1 MSIVNTNAPVCEDC
15 EDCDYQ
21 FYQIK
26 PINED
31 IKSVYVGKTKR
42 NIDKRFQEHINSVNK
57 GSNRKIYKFIR
68 ENGGSSNFKILLIES
83 KEKLKPIEAN
93 KIEEYHRQNLN
104 ADLNSIKCYMSP
116 DERNKWKQLKITC
129 DCKGQYRQD
138 NKVHHLATKKH
149 IKYLEKK

>member
-1 MSIVNTNAPVCEDC
+1 MSIVENAPVCE
-15 EDCDYQ
+15 ECDYQ

-42 NIDKRFQEHINSVNK
+42 NIEARFKEHLNYVEK
-57 GSNRKIYKFIR
+57 GSNRKVYNFIR
-68 ENGGSSNFKILLIES
+68 ANGGSSNFKILLIES

-93 KIEEYHRQNLN
+93 KIEEQHRQNLN
-104 ADLNSIKCYMSP
+104 ADLNSIKCYISP
-116 DERNKWKQLKITC
+116 DDRKKWKQLKITC
-129 DCKGQYRQD
+129 ECNGTYRQD

-149 IKYLEKK
+149 IKHLEKK